1 MALPDLTGQN
11 IQDTYQRVLQVSGSG
26 LIADGTGSLFT
37 PLNATSASYADYAVS
52 ASHEIILEVSSSY
65 AETAS
70 FALTTVS
77 LFPFTGDAQI
87 TGSLTISGSFSSFTL
102 DSDNVILGAGTGTS
116 MEAGANS
123 NIIIGSNTATSLTT
137 GDYNVILGDSAG
149 TAITNAQKN
158 VLIGQRAGGNS
169 TSLTENVFIGNAAGR
184 YGSGLAG
191 NVGIGQDALKGTSNN
206 NGDYNIGIGWQSGL
220 SIEDGAQNVF
230 IGYRAAE
237 DITTGNYNVVIGRK
251 SGFELTTGENNI
263 AIGPDAGNGVSTG
276 NRNIAIGYSASFS
289 GNVSDQLI
297 IGSGSLATISASL
310 ATGDIIFP
318 STASADYF
326 SGDGSQLTNLPSP
339 SGKFGI
345 TDSSGSYTYYSD
357 LSSSLQAA
365 TAGDTI
371 QLFTNVTESSDHIYH
386 FKDGVDFNFN
396 GYELFYSAS
405 AALDA
410 KDIFGDNNVAVTSS
424 FYNGSIR
431 FTQGTGVNI
440 FNRFLYIQN
449 AGTLIKNHGFTW
461 NVENGSNYTPYYP
474 IDNNGTIDG
483 GKIIGSADVVN
494 YLIHNR
500 RVLKN
505 LEVKAD
511 KTGIRNAGYLVGLID
526 NCQIY
531 SYGGNATYEASHG
544 TIRNSYIYAAT
555 GTACSAYNIYSCVVK
570 ADAGAGVTSAR
581 KLFNTVVENAGGVG
595 VSILGYMIGGSI
607 HTSGDQCITV
617 ADSCEIQGVQIW
629 NSLYTGPA
637 IEIGNSILSN
647 CSLMD
652 DYPYSGQKAIE
663 VVTGA
668 TSPKIVNCSFK
679 FLNDSILNKAI
690 TAVDDDTS
698 VFYGNNTF
706 INCTPT
712 NPTKVTQAITNTP
725 DAQGNLSINN

>member
-1 MALPDLTGQN
+1 MALTLGIISGSLTSQFSGSFTGSYTG
-11 IQDTYQRVLQVSGSG
+11 DGSG
-26 LIADGTGSLFT
+26 LTNL
-37 PLNATSASYADYAVS
+37 PASS
-52 ASHEIILEVSSSY
+52 P
-65 AETAS
+65 
-70 FALTTVS
+70 
-77 LFPFTGDAQI
+77 FPFTGDAEI
-87 TGSLTISGSFSSFTL
+87 TGSLIVSGSFNATTTGSSNT
-102 DSDNVILGAGTGTS
+102 V
-116 MEAGANS
+116 
-123 NIIIGSNTATSLTT
+123 IGSGSGVAMTT
-137 GDYNVILGDSAG
+137 TTD
-149 TAITNAQKN
+149 N
-158 VLIGQRAGGNS
+158 VLIGA
-169 TSLTENVFIGNAAGR
+169 
-184 YGSGLAG
+184 LAG
-191 NVGIGQDALKGTSNN
+191 NSLTIGGSNVMIGYGAGSGTTNST
-206 NGDYNIGIGWQSGL
+206 
-220 SIEDGAQNVF
+220 QNVF
-230 IGYRAAE
+230 IGYHAGLTFGTGATSDRNVCIGYEAGRGTTPVNADNNVFVGYRAGYDLRFGDDNIGIGNLALWE
-237 DITTGNYNVVIGRK
+237 LTDGERNVTIGRQAGANIVTGNYNILIGDD
-251 SGFELTTGENNI
+251 SGRVLGGASSNNI
-263 AIGPDAGNGVSTG
+263 FIGEGQLGTSTMSNQLKIGNDPIV
-276 NRNIAIGYSASFS
+276 
-289 GNVSDQLI
+289 
-297 IGSGSLATISASL
+297 TISASL

-318 STASADYF
+318 STASAAYF
-326 SGDGSQLTNLPSP
+326 VGDGSQLTNIPSP

-345 TDSSGSYTYYSD
+345 ANSSGEYTYYSD

-365 TAGDTI
+365 NSGDVI
-371 QLFTNVTESSDHIYH
+371 ELFTTVTESSDHVYH
-386 FKDGVDFNFN
+386 LKDGVDFNFN
-396 GYELFYSAS
+396 GNELFYSAS
-405 AALDA
+405 AALDG
-410 KDIFGDNNVAVTSS
+410 KDIFDDNNVAVSCS

-461 NVENGSNYTPYYP
+461 NVEKGSNYAPYYT

-483 GKIIGSADVVN
+483 GKIIGSAAVFN
-494 YLIHNR
+494 YLIYNR
-500 RVLKN
+500 RVLRN
-505 LEVKAD
+505 LEVKAG
-511 KTGIRNAGYLVGLID
+511 KMGIRNAGYLVGLID

-531 SYGGNATYEASHG
+531 SYGGNATFESSQG

-555 GTACSAYNIYSCVVK
+555 GTACSAYNVYSCVVK
-570 ADAGAGVTSAR
+570 ADAGAGVTGAR

-595 VSILGYMIGGSI
+595 VSIIGYMIGGSV

-617 ADSCEIQGVQIW
+617 ANSCEIQGVQIW

-652 DYPYSGQKAIE
+652 DYPYSGQNIIE

-679 FLNDSILNKAI
+679 FLNDSTLNKAI